1 MLGRSYDIE
10 ADDPATLKEAPMGK
24 TPYWND
30 PEIAEQRADELER
43 ALPTRR
49 KTRKAR
55 QDSQSTGQQAA
66 NTQSSKPGQGGERS
80 SAN

>member
-1 MLGRSYDIE
+1 
-10 ADDPATLKEAPMGK
+10 MGK

-30 PEIAEQRADELER
+30 PEIAEKRADELER

-55 QDSQSTGQQAA
+55 QDSQSSGAGQQAPNPKA
-66 NTQSSKPGQGGERS
+66 PKPGQGGERS
-80 SAN
+80 SVH

>member
-1 MLGRSYDIE
+1 MR
-10 ADDPATLKEAPMGK
+10 K

-30 PEIAEQRADELER
+30 PEIAEKRADELER

-55 QDSQSTGQQAA
+55 PDPQSTGAGQQAT
-66 NTQSSKPGQGGERS
+66 NTKPPKPGQGGERS
-80 SAN
+80 SVH